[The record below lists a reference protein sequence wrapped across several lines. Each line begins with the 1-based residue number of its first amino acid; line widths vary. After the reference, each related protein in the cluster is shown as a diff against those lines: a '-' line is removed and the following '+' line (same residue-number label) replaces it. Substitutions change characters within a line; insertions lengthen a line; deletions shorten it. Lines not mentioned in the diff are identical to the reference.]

1 MPGLPRTPEVT
12 ELRSFCTAADLGSV
26 GRAAIRL
33 HVSQP
38 ALSKRL
44 QALEQLAGVALLERS
59 PRGVTLTPAGR
70 RLYTEARRL
79 IEQAEVVE
87 SLLEG
92 LARMDGPVRV
102 ATSHSASDAFVAE
115 VLASHGA
122 GETVELLTANSH
134 VVRALVAEGRVELGI
149 AAGRPAATPNPGVR
163 EVRLAEDAIVCA
175 VPR

>member
-59 PRGVTLTPAGR
+59 SRGVTLTPAGR

-79 IEQAEVVE
+79 
-87 SLLEG
+87 LEG
-92 LARMDGPVRV
+92 AELGGVLMRGRAGASGPPRGGE
-102 ATSHSASDAFVAE
+102 SHSA
-115 VLASHGA
+115 
-122 GETVELLTANSH
+122 GE
-134 VVRALVAEGRVELGI
+134 
-149 AAGRPAATPNPGVR
+149 
-163 EVRLAEDAIVCA
+163 
-175 VPR
+175 